1 MSVVITCN
9 LSDGVLIG
17 TDSAITI
24 QGRVPSPVGVQTGI
38 LKIYNNTEKLFQ
50 LEELPVAVATCG
62 IGMLGERSIG
72 SYVKEFEFTIKE
84 GKDNELETKSVKQIA
99 EALRKFFL
107 KKYKEVLAS
116 ALEKELN
123 IKYSE
128 IPDEKKP
135 LLELIVAGFS
145 PKEYLSEVWHI
156 RIPLKDDKFGLI
168 CVREKGQFGTNW
180 FGITEPIFRLIKGY
194 GRNVPNLL
202 IDYLVKTYKIGFE
215 DKDKIAIEGILKG
228 FEYQIPYAA
237 MPIQEGADHVNFLLD
252 LVINQ
257 TKYVIGAE
265 VCGGPVKIGVVQ
277 RGEKEFR
284 IITDNK
290 ISISNQSKI

>member
-9 LSDGVLIG
+9 LSDGVLVG
-17 TDSAITI
+17 TDSAIAI
-24 QGRVPSPVGVQTGI
+24 QGKVPGPNGMHTGI

-50 LEELPVAVATCG
+50 LKELPIAIATCG

-72 SYVKEFEFTIKE
+72 SYVKEFEFSIKD
-84 GKDNELETKSVKQIA
+84 GDNKKFKTKTVKQISK
-99 EALRKFFL
+99 ALRQFFL
-107 KKYKEVLAS
+107 KKYQEVLAP
-116 ALEKELN
+116 ALEKELGV
-123 IKYSE
+123 KYDKV
-128 IPDEKKP
+128 PDDKKP

-145 PKEYLSEVWHI
+145 PNEYLSEVWHI
-156 RIPLKDDKFGLI
+156 RIPLKDDKSGFTWI
-168 CVREKGQFGTNW
+168 REKGQFGTNW
-180 FGITEPIFRLIKGY
+180 FGVTEPIFRLIKGH
-194 GRNVPNLL
+194 GKKVPDIL
-202 IDYLVKTYKIGFE
+202 IDYFVKTYKLDFT
-215 DKDKIAIEGILKG
+215 DKDKTAIEGILRG

-237 MPIQEGADHVNFLLD
+237 MPIQEGVDHIKFLLD

-265 VCGGPVKIGVVQ
+265 ICGGPIKIGVVQ

-290 ISISNQSKI
+290 ISLTNQQKI